1 MMPVEAYCRLHG
13 RFADGPSSRIAS
25 GAGRRIG
32 RRPALNR
39 GCPLPQYLKFS
50 LLAAAILIA
59 LCMRSD
65 AQEMLSAAAIEDR
78 IIGHAF
84 QGRKGILSVSLQ
96 YGTDGKVTM
105 RSPLG
110 TGTGQ
115 WTISGDRLCVKLETG
130 PRKADECLAFVT
142 EPNGTYRASN
152 GMRLIP
158 EE

>member
-1 MMPVEAYCRLHG
+1 MP
-13 RFADGPSSRIAS
+13 P
-25 GAGRRIG
+25 GAEPRVG
-32 RRPALNR
+32 RRPANR
-39 GCPLPQYLKFS
+39 GCPLPQYLKTG

-65 AQEMLSAAAIEDR
+65 AQEALSAAGIEDQ

-96 YGTDGKVTM
+96 YGTDGTVTM

-110 TGTGQ
+110 TGTGR
-115 WTISGDRLCVKLETG
+115 WMISGDRLCVKLETG
-130 PRKADECLAFVT
+130 PRKADECLKFVT
-142 EPNGTYRASN
+142 EPDGTYRASN

-158 EE
+158 VE

>member
-1 MMPVEAYCRLHG
+1 MPVEAYCRLHG
-13 RFADGPSSRIAS
+13 RFADRLSSRMPPEAEP
-25 GAGRRIG
+25 RVG
-32 RRPALNR
+32 RRPDNR
-39 GCPLPQYLKFS
+39 GCPLPQYLKIG

-65 AQEMLSAAAIEDR
+65 AQEALSAAGIEDQ

-96 YGTDGKVTM
+96 YGTDGTVTM

-110 TGTGQ
+110 TGTGR
-115 WTISGDRLCVKLETG
+115 WMISGDRLCVKLETG
-130 PRKADECLAFVT
+130 PRKADECLTFVT
-142 EPNGTYRASN
+142 EPDGTYRASN

-158 EE
+158 LE